1 MDADP
6 AVELPA
12 GPAAAA
18 DPAQQ
23 PDQADAPN
31 AGAALGADVM
41 KHTTVQEFVAGLAN
55 GLYGTTLTP
64 KERKELRMTPHASF
78 MKEPVPEVNKALET
92 VMSSVGKPEDSAA
105 RKKADAALALR
116 QQHHR
121 EVLVPILG
129 AMAAVADD
137 DRDLAAE
144 YVAAAAQLVVDD
156 LAVLTGDRRKIA
168 AAPLGMT
175 EFAAKAAPAHGG
187 GPLFPEAMLTQAL
200 KEHNELRVAATQL
213 MASQGT
219 SARPPQN
226 SAFRGG
232 RGRGAHGQSPYARMP
247 QQQQR
252 QQQQP
257 QQQGGGFQGNFRGGG
272 HGQPRGGGRG
282 GGP

>member
-1 MDADP
+1 M
-6 AVELPA
+6 
-12 GPAAAA
+12 
-18 DPAQQ
+18 
-23 PDQADAPN
+23 
-31 AGAALGADVM
+31 
-41 KHTTVQEFVAGLAN
+41 
-55 GLYGTTLTP
+55 
-64 KERKELRMTPHASF
+64 
-78 MKEPVPEVNKALET
+78 
-92 VMSSVGKPEDSAA
+92 
-105 RKKADAALALR
+105 
-116 QQHHR
+116 
-121 EVLVPILG
+121 
-129 AMAAVADD
+129 
-137 DRDLAAE
+137 
-144 YVAAAAQLVVDD
+144 
-156 LAVLTGDRRKIA
+156 LTGDRRKIA

-282 GGP
+282 GGQYFRGGPGGNRGGH